1 LEAKYQSRDIRW
13 LLLSIMHEARKA
25 GKAQRGGWLNQL
37 MLQEIL
43 SVQGYDL
50 TAEEMKDELEYLI
63 DKDCAEK
70 QKIGMRL
77 NKYRILARGIDA
89 LQGQEKIPGIGI
101 IAGK

>member
-63 DKDCAEK
+63 DKGCAAKER
-70 QKIGMRL
+70 IDTRM
-77 NKYRILARGIDA
+77 NKYRILATGIDA
-89 LQGQEKIPGIGI
+89 LNGEIKIPGIGI